1 MDGYLEQ
8 IVKRKKTSKDFLIK
22 VAMIM
27 SIFAVL
33 ALGVVVGVLVNFYFI
48 IIGFFLSLFE
58 IYLCWYVVTGRN
70 IEYEYIVTNNNL
82 QLDKI
87 MNKSRR
93 KELLSIDI
101 KKIEGFEKLG
111 EGRLD
116 ENRCDK
122 VMYLGID
129 EDDKSQYRFV
139 IQTNR
144 YGKVMVVF
152 APSKKILEA
161 IKLHLKPEVKV
172 EFLKSNRYDY
182 T

>member
-1 MDGYLEQ
+1 MDAYLEQ
-8 IVKRKKTSKDFLIK
+8 IVKRRKTPKDFLIK

-33 ALGVVVGVLVNFYFI
+33 ALGVVVGILVNYYFI

-70 IEYEYIVTNNNL
+70 IEYEYTVTNNNL
-82 QLDKI
+82 QIDKI

-93 KELLSIDI
+93 KEMLSIDI
-101 KKIEGFEKLG
+101 KKIEGIEKLG
-111 EGRLD
+111 EGRLN

-122 VMYLGID
+122 VMWLGTY
-129 EDDKSQYRFV
+129 EDDESQYRFV
-139 IQTNR
+139 VQTNR

-152 APSKKILEA
+152 APNKKILDA
-161 IKLHLKPEVKV
+161 VKLHLKPEVKIA
-172 EFLKSNRYDY
+172 LIKSNQ
-182 T
+182 

>member
-1 MDGYLEQ
+1 MDAYLEQ
-8 IVKRKKTSKDFLIK
+8 IVKRRKTPKDFLIK

-33 ALGVVVGVLVNFYFI
+33 ALGVVVGILVNYYFI

-70 IEYEYIVTNNNL
+70 IEYEYTVTNNNL
-82 QLDKI
+82 QIDKI

-101 KKIEGFEKLG
+101 KKIEGIEKLG
-111 EGRLD
+111 EGRLN

-122 VMYLGID
+122 VMWLGTY
-129 EDDKSQYRFV
+129 EDDESQYRFV
-139 IQTNR
+139 VQTNR

-152 APSKKILEA
+152 APNKKILDA
-161 IKLHLKPEVKV
+161 VKLHLKPEVKIA
-172 EFLKSNRYDY
+172 LIKSNK
-182 T
+182 